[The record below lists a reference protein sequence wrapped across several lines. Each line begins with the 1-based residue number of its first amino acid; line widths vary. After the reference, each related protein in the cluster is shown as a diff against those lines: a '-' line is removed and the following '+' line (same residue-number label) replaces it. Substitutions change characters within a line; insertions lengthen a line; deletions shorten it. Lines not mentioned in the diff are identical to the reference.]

1 MKPIYAVVNPIVP
14 QGDTWLDN
22 PETFISNFISTLFTL
37 FLIITVIYFVVNIF
51 QAGHKYILSKGD
63 KNKAQEVNEHLTYAF
78 IGVFVIFA
86 VFALLKLI
94 GSIFGIE
101 GLENLQLTWP
111 SLGGSTPQIDYGPRV

>member
-1 MKPIYAVVNPIVP
+1 MKPIYAIDNPIISGGENWLNDP
-14 QGDTWLDN
+14 FSFINSLIQG
-22 PETFISNFISTLFTL
+22 LFNL
-37 FLIITVIYFVVNIF
+37 FLIITVIYFITNIF
-51 QAGHKYILSKGD
+51 QAGHKYLLSKGD

-94 GSIFGIE
+94 GFIFGIE

-111 SLGGSTPQIDYGPRV
+111 SLGGSTPQVDYGPRV

>member
-1 MKPIYAVVNPIVP
+1 MNPIYAVENPIIRQSDSWLSNPFGFVNNLI
-14 QGDTWLDN
+14 QG
-22 PETFISNFISTLFTL
+22 LFNL
-37 FLIITVIYFVVNIF
+37 FLIVTVIYFIINIF

-94 GSIFGIE
+94 GFIFGIE

-111 SLGGSTPQIDYGPRV
+111 SLGGSTPQVDYGPRV